1 MFYDNVTVL
10 YEFMPSRSDH
20 HIPSPAFSTFKGY
33 TTLAEYSLR
42 ALFPSFLLLPRQL
55 LSLSL
60 SARFFEAWIN
70 FTASRKA

>member
-10 YEFMPSRSDH
+10 YEFMPSRSDR
-20 HIPSPAFSTFKGY
+20 HIPSPAFSTFMGY
-33 TTLAEYSLR
+33 TTLAGYSLR

-60 SARFFEAWIN
+60 SARSFEA
-70 FTASRKA
+70 